1 MNQHPSQK
9 SRKAFS
15 LIELVAVISII
26 VVIAA
31 FAVPAANTILRGS
44 QLTQA
49 AQLIS
54 GQLSLAR
61 QQALTRNRAIE
72 VRFFLFADPEMPGE
86 QTDSPESGKY
96 RALQMFEVLENGVAV
111 PLSKLERLPTGIV
124 FNDKALSTL
133 ISAKEPQEP
142 APSDPELARGVSK
155 KYRFVSFR
163 FRPDGSTDLNPM
175 KQWYIT
181 LHAITEQVI
190 DTEPPNNFFTV
201 QIDPVSG
208 STRNYRP
215 GVS

>member
-1 MNQHPSQK
+1 MNHPHPPQNRS
-9 SRKAFS
+9 AFS

-26 VVIAA
+26 IIIAA

-61 QQALTRNRAIE
+61 QQALTRNRSIE
-72 VRFFLFADPEMPGE
+72 VRFFQYADGEQPGE
-86 QTDSPESGKY
+86 KPEDPASGKF
-96 RALQMFEVLENGVAV
+96 RAIQMFEVLENGVPI
-111 PLSKLERLPTGIV
+111 PLSKLERLPVSIV
-124 FNDKALSTL
+124 FNDEDLSTL
-133 ISAKEPQEP
+133 IKDKTPEDPR
-142 APSDPELARGVSK
+142 PSDPELPRGVDRNY
-155 KYRFVSFR
+155 KYVSFR
-163 FRPDGSTDLNPM
+163 FRPDGSTDLNPI

-181 LHAITEQVI
+181 LHSLTDEVSGS
-190 DTEPPNNFFTV
+190 EPPPNFFTV

-215 GVS
+215 GTS